1 MSLAYFAA
9 GLGVGFCLGAGLFFL
24 CHRRPRPARPEDC
37 IF

>member
-9 GLGVGFCLGAGLFFL
+9 GLGVGFYLGAASFFL
-24 CHRRPRPARPEDC
+24 CHTRPRPARPEDC